1 MFHIVEL
8 QNGKTKRLR
17 GRPGGYV
24 PQGETEARRAMNA
37 ENIARHRRLAEL
49 EAKAAIDDCLID
61 MSAPTAVGKGIKQTG
76 QATVGKGN
84 KRKNR
89 QDRIAHFQETRACE
103 VGGGILIGAEIVRAN
118 KHHVRFIPDGSH
130 QRAIDLHFGEG
141 GRIMAACMR

>member
-17 GRPGGYV
+17 GRPGGYIS
-24 PQGETEARRAMNA
+24 QCETKMRRAMN
-37 ENIARHRRLAEL
+37 ESTIARRRRLAAL
-49 EAKAAIDDCLID
+49 AAKDAVDEFLTDIIAQ
-61 MSAPTAVGKGIKQTG
+61 AAVGKGIKQTG

-89 QDRIAHFQETRACE
+89 QDKIAHFQETRACE